1 MKSQRHS
8 RLAGAIAKVVR
19 DLRTNRLHSHPG
31 VCRAAADDERQ
42 FKEGIAPLAG
52 VTRRAAAVV
61 SVVVREHE
69 GNRVSVRL
77 VPPRL
82 SAAPRS
88 ATYGLG
94 TNGRSPIQSASSAI
108 GLCNHDQPLCKKS
121 IAPSARLTS
130 SVGYIRLYGHNCQN
144 NFTENPQTASTLEVL
159 YELRIHSMSSQNL
172 YLDQL
177 EPWIEHE
184 DHCQARA

>member
-1 MKSQRHS
+1 MP
-8 RLAGAIAKVVR
+8 L
-19 DLRTNRLHSHPG
+19 RLHKPTD
-31 VCRAAADDERQ
+31 RAAD
-42 FKEGIAPLAG
+42 
-52 VTRRAAAVV
+52 VV

-69 GNRVSVRL
+69 GNRVFVRL
-77 VPPRL
+77 VPPLPRL

-94 TNGRSPIQSASSAI
+94 TNGRSPIRSASCAI
-108 GLCNHDQPLCKKS
+108 RHCNHDQPLCKKS
-121 IAPSARLTS
+121 IAPSARLIS
-130 SVGYIRLYGHNCQN
+130 SGGYIRLYGHNCQN
-144 NFTENPQTASTLEVL
+144 NFKENTDRRPLSSDVHPSTLEVL
-159 YELRIHSMSSQNL
+159 YELRIHSRSSPNL